1 MSPKEGVTTTA
12 EQRPTAA
19 KATKKREGRK
29 AVAKQLVLPQILSV
43 KRLSELLNVS
53 VIEVIKQLMRN
64 GVMVSLNQ
72 VIDFDVAAPIVAAY
86 GMRPKLEQ
94 QVTPGGIAPLVAEE
108 EEDPSKL
115 VPRPPVVTILGHVD
129 HGKTTLLDTIRKSHV
144 ADSEVGSITQRIGA
158 YQVSYKEQTITFLDT
173 PGHAAFTAIRARGA
187 QLTDI
192 AVMVIAAD
200 DGIMAQTVE
209 AIDHARAAGVPIVV
223 AINKIDTPG
232 ADPEV
237 VKRQL
242 TEHSLLVEE
251 WGGDI
256 IAVPV
261 SAKLEEGIDSLLEN
275 LLVVAE
281 ISELKANPERPG
293 VGVVVEAK
301 LDRNRGALATVLVQN
316 GTLRVGDQVVAG
328 ATWGR
333 VKALVNEVGRR
344 VKEAGPSVPVEVMG
358 FNSLPEAGDRFFV
371 TADDK
376 TARNLAEERLK
387 ENERERSRDRALT
400 LEEIY
405 TGITSGESQELN
417 LVLKADVQGSLEA
430 IHSALEGVSGDKAR
444 VKILHGGSGTITESD
459 VLLASA
465 SKAIILGFNTAAEPG
480 AERLAGR
487 EGVEIRHYDIIYR
500 LIEDVEKALKGI
512 LKPTQRETV
521 LGKADVRVVFS
532 VGKGDNVAGCLV
544 TEGNITRSA
553 LVRIKRNGQVVH
565 DGRISSLRHFKQD
578 VNEMAAGFE
587 CGVGVEDFSDFQ
599 EGDVVEA
606 YRVERV
612 RP

>member
-1 MSPKEGVTTTA
+1 MSPKQSTTTA
-12 EQRPTAA
+12 TKQRPSAVVG
-19 KATKKREGRK
+19 TKKGEARK
-29 AVAKQLVLPQILSV
+29 ASPKQVALPQTLSV

-53 VIEVIKQLMRN
+53 SIEVIKQLMRN

-72 VIDFDVAAPIVAAY
+72 VIDFEVAAPVVAAY
-86 GMRPKLEQ
+86 GKRPKLEEQ
-94 QVTPGGIAPLVAEE
+94 STPGGIAPLEAE
-108 EEDPSKL
+108 EEDPSNL

-129 HGKTTLLDTIRKSHV
+129 HGKTTLLDTIRKSHI
-144 ADSEVGSITQRIGA
+144 ADTEVGSITQRIGA
-158 YQVSYKEQTITFLDT
+158 YQVSYKGQNITFLDT

-209 AIDHARAAGVPIVV
+209 AIDHARAAEVPIVV
-223 AINKIDTPG
+223 AINKVDTPG
-232 ADPEV
+232 ADIEM

-242 TEHSLLVEE
+242 TEHSLVVEE
-251 WGGDI
+251 WGGDV

-275 LLVVAE
+275 LLLVAE
-281 ISELKANPERPG
+281 VSELKANHDRPG

-316 GTLRVGDQVVAG
+316 GTLRVGDNVVAG

-333 VKALVNEVGRR
+333 VKALVNEFGRR
-344 VKEAGPSVPVEVMG
+344 VKEAGPSVPVELMG
-358 FNSLPEAGDRFFV
+358 FNSLPEAGDRFLV
-371 TADDK
+371 TTDDK
-376 TARNLAEERLK
+376 EGRSLAEERLK
-387 ENERERSRDRALT
+387 ESEWERSRDRALT

-405 TGITSGESQELN
+405 TGIAEGENRELN
-417 LVLKADVQGSLEA
+417 LVLKADFQGSLEA
-430 IHSALEGVSGDKAR
+430 LRSALEGVSSEKAR
-444 VKILHGGSGTITESD
+444 VNILHASSGTISESD

-465 SKAIILGFNTAAEPG
+465 SKAIVLGFNTSAEPG
-480 AERLAGR
+480 AERLADR
-487 EGVEIRHYDIIYR
+487 EGVDVRHYDIIYR
-500 LIEDVEKALKGI
+500 VTEDVENALKGI
-512 LKPTQRETV
+512 LKPTQREAV
-521 LGKADVRVVFS
+521 LGSAEVRVVFS
-532 VGKGDNVAGCLV
+532 VGKGGKIAGCLV
-544 TEGNITRSA
+544 TEGSVTRSA
-553 LVRIKRNGQVVH
+553 SVRVRRDGTVLH

-599 EGDVVEA
+599 EGDVLEA